1 MASNPKL
8 KRALDRYEIWIAA
21 ELLAR
26 RSQWGASEQ
35 GSTRNPR
42 CGKVPF
48 FLTLKVHVPL
58 RHMYTLACLYN
69 TYIQVHGP
77 GGFSRLFTG
86 LLSSQ
91 GETGINFVFFIV
103 FL

>member
-1 MASNPKL
+1 
-8 KRALDRYEIWIAA
+8 
-21 ELLAR
+21 
-26 RSQWGASEQ
+26 
-35 GSTRNPR
+35 
-42 CGKVPF
+42 
-48 FLTLKVHVPL
+48 
-58 RHMYTLACLYN
+58 MYTLACLYN

-103 FL
+103 VPLRKKVLKYGTPKPSLATRKYMAVRKGLGGQGLGFRI